1 MGSIVVLGIFVADT
15 AYRADRMPIM
25 GETILGKS
33 FALGPGGKGSNQAIA
48 AARAGGNVSFLTKLG
63 EDDYSKMAIDLY
75 KQAKINYQGIV
86 IDKNTLTGA
95 AAILVNE
102 KTGENA
108 INVIP
113 GAANTIDQN
122 FIDANLSIIENSKI
136 FLTQLETPINSTL
149 YALKIAKN
157 NGCLTV
163 LNPAPAKKIP
173 EEYFKLIDYLTPNEA
188 EASSYTNKEI
198 KSKETCREA
207 ANYFLDRGV
216 KNIIITLGD
225 RGCFF
230 KNKNEEFLV
239 SSKKFSFPVVDTTG
253 AGDAFNGALS
263 VSLAEGKSN
272 LEAVKFANLAAGISV
287 TREGA
292 TYSMPKISE
301 LEKY

>member
-1 MGSIVVLGIFVADT
+1 MSICVLGIFVADLCFF
-15 AYRADRMPIM
+15 AEEIPIS
-25 GETILGKS
+25 GQTILGEKYS
-33 FALGPGGKGSNQAIA
+33 MGPGGKGSNQAIA
-48 AARAGGNVSFLTKLG
+48 AARLGGKVSFITKLG
-63 EDDYSKMAIDLY
+63 QDSYADLAIKLY
-75 KQAKINYQGIV
+75 QESGVNTDGLITLRGENTGVAGIMIN
-86 IDKNTLTGA
+86 K
-95 AAILVNE
+95 

-108 INVIP
+108 INVIS
-113 GAANTIDQN
+113 GAAKTIDKN

-157 NGCLTV
+157 NGCLTI

>member
-1 MGSIVVLGIFVADT
+1 MSICVLGIFVADLCFFAEGIPISGQT
-15 AYRADRMPIM
+15 IM
-25 GETILGKS
+25 GEKYS
-33 FALGPGGKGSNQAIA
+33 MGPGGKGSNQAIA
-48 AARAGGNVSFLTKLG
+48 AARLGGKVSFITKLG
-63 EDDYSKMAIDLY
+63 QDSYGDLAIKLY
-75 KQAKINYQGIV
+75 QESGVNTEGLITSVEENTGVAGIM
-86 IDKNTLTGA
+86 IDK
-95 AAILVNE
+95 

-108 INVIP
+108 INVIS

-122 FIDANLSIIENSKI
+122 FIDRNLSIIENSKI
-136 FLTQLETPINSTL
+136 FLTQLETPINATL
-149 YALKIAKN
+149 HALKIAKN
-157 NGCLTV
+157 NGCLTI

-188 EASSYTNKEI
+188 EASFYTNKEI
-198 KSKETCREA
+198 KSEEACRES

-239 SSKKFSFPVVDTTG
+239 SSNKFSFPVVDTTG

-272 LEAVKFANLAAGISV
+272 IEAIKFANLVAGISV

-292 TYSMPKISE
+292 THSMPKISE

>member
-1 MGSIVVLGIFVADT
+1 MSICVLGIFVADLCFF
-15 AYRADRMPIM
+15 AEGIPIS
-25 GETILGKS
+25 GQTILGEKYS
-33 FALGPGGKGSNQAIA
+33 MGPGGKGSNQAIA
-48 AARAGGNVSFLTKLG
+48 AARLGGKVSFITKLG
-63 EDDYSKMAIDLY
+63 QDSYADLAIKLY
-75 KQAKINYQGIV
+75 QESGVNTDGLITLLGENTGVAGIM
-86 IDKNTLTGA
+86 IDK
-95 AAILVNE
+95 

-157 NGCLTV
+157 NGCLTI

-173 EEYFKLIDYLTPNEA
+173 EEYFKLIDYLTPNEE

-198 KSKETCREA
+198 MSKETCREA

-239 SSKKFSFPVVDTTG
+239 SSKKF
-253 AGDAFNGALS
+253 
-263 VSLAEGKSN
+263 
-272 LEAVKFANLAAGISV
+272 GI
-287 TREGA
+287 
-292 TYSMPKISE
+292 
-301 LEKY
+301 

>member
-1 MGSIVVLGIFVADT
+1 MSICVLGIFVADLCFF
-15 AYRADRMPIM
+15 AEEIPIS
-25 GETILGKS
+25 GQTILGEKYS
-33 FALGPGGKGSNQAIA
+33 MGPGGKGSNQAIA
-48 AARAGGNVSFLTKLG
+48 AARLGGKVSFITKLG
-63 EDDYSKMAIDLY
+63 QDSYADLAF
-75 KQAKINYQGIV
+75 KLYQESGVNTDGLTTLLGENTGVAGIM
-86 IDKNTLTGA
+86 IDK
-95 AAILVNE
+95 

-157 NGCLTV
+157 NGCLTI

-198 KSKETCREA
+198 KSKETCSEA

>member
-1 MGSIVVLGIFVADT
+1 
-15 AYRADRMPIM
+15 
-25 GETILGKS
+25 
-33 FALGPGGKGSNQAIA
+33 
-48 AARAGGNVSFLTKLG
+48 
-63 EDDYSKMAIDLY
+63 
-75 KQAKINYQGIV
+75 
-86 IDKNTLTGA
+86 
-95 AAILVNE
+95 
-102 KTGENA
+102 
-108 INVIP
+108 
-113 GAANTIDQN
+113 
-122 FIDANLSIIENSKI
+122 
-136 FLTQLETPINSTL
+136 
-149 YALKIAKN
+149 LKIAKD
-157 NGCLTV
+157 NGCLTI
-163 LNPAPAKKIP
+163 LNPAPAKNIP

-188 EASSYTNKEI
+188 EASFYTNKEI
-198 KSKETCREA
+198 NSEEACRES

-263 VSLAEGKSN
+263 VSLAEGKRN

-292 TYSMPKISE
+292 THSMPKMSE

>member
-1 MGSIVVLGIFVADT
+1 MSICVLGIFVADLCFF
-15 AYRADRMPIM
+15 AEEIPIS
-25 GETILGKS
+25 GQTILGEKYS
-33 FALGPGGKGSNQAIA
+33 MGPGGKGSNQAIA
-48 AARAGGNVSFLTKLG
+48 AARLGGKVSFITKLG
-63 EDDYSKMAIDLY
+63 QDSYADLAIKLY
-75 KQAKINYQGIV
+75 QESGVNTDGLITLLGENTGVAGIM
-86 IDKNTLTGA
+86 IDK
-95 AAILVNE
+95 

-163 LNPAPAKKIP
+163 LNPAPAKKIS

-198 KSKETCREA
+198 MSKETCREA